1 MEVLVYKDLIN
12 SDISHSNFRKQ
23 CTKDYND
30 VPEPFRNSG
39 SIISEVWNVLDI
51 KKRRDNLRRV

>member
-30 VPEPFRNSG
+30 VPEAFRNSG
-39 SIISEVWNVLDI
+39 SIISEIWNVLDI
-51 KKRRDNLRRV
+51 